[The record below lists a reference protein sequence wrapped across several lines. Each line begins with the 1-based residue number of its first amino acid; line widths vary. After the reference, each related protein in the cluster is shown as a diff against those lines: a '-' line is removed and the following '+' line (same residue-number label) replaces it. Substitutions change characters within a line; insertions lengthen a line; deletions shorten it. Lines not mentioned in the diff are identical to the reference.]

1 MIQNL
6 CDTAKAVRRRKF
18 IATQTYFRKQK
29 YQINNLT
36 LHWRSKSFSVKEKEK
51 QTKSK
56 VRRRKEIIKIR
67 AEINERKTKKKI
79 ENINEMKSWFF
90 EKKNKIDK
98 PLTKLKKK
106 KESPINK
113 IRNEK
118 EVKTDTR
125 EIQRS

>member
-1 MIQNL
+1 
-6 CDTAKAVRRRKF
+6 
-18 IATQTYFRKQK
+18 
-29 YQINNLT
+29 
-36 LHWRSKSFSVKEKEK
+36 
-51 QTKSK
+51 
-56 VRRRKEIIKIR
+56 
-67 AEINERKTKKKI
+67 
-79 ENINEMKSWFF
+79 MKSWFF